1 MPSIIL
7 LPQRKQI
14 LQGSTQCLWTCYHTF
29 QNFVEPGETSAGR
42 GWVARLKMWT
52 TNIQRDER
60 GDVVEGRRRLR
71 CSRGAS
77 CKTSSHISPRLPT
90 DGPSARLQGLS
101 NNYFHNFLPSDTSFR
116 PLVKSSKRNAHQ
128 IVTATHSWTYLKNIL
143 SVFYL
148 FIFFLHR
155 FGDETQN
162 DFP

>member
-42 GWVARLKMWT
+42 GWVPRLKMWT

-71 CSRGAS
+71 CSGGAS

-116 PLVKSSKRNAHQ
+116 PLVKSSKRNARYYLCWWVLS
-128 IVTATHSWTYLKNIL
+128 IKYWGIKFNVTTILWESSFWLKSQL
-143 SVFYL
+143 KAL
-148 FIFFLHR
+148 
-155 FGDETQN
+155 
-162 DFP
+162 

>member
-7 LPQRKQI
+7 LPQGKQI

-42 GWVARLKMWT
+42 GWVPRLKMWT

-71 CSRGAS
+71 CSGGAS

-116 PLVKSSKRNAHQ
+116 PLVKSSKRNARYYLCSWVQ
-128 IVTATHSWTYLKNIL
+128 GTKLNVTNIL
-143 SVFYL
+143 
-148 FIFFLHR
+148 
-155 FGDETQN
+155 TQICFWSKHKN
-162 DFP
+162 FEIG